1 MEKKEHLIEITYNES
16 GNSEVITLKTDDL
29 AWSMNQYQRNRLP
42 LTWELLDIKEPDIVL
57 PMEEDDCCGDGCC
70 DDSIDDREWVMEE
83 TEHGNRYTLKDVE
96 MIQQGIKNHE
106 SDNS

>member
-1 MEKKEHLIEITYNES
+1 MEKKEYLLEITYNES
-16 GNSEVITLKTDDL
+16 GDTEVITLKTDDL

-42 LTWELLDIKEPDIVL
+42 LSWELLDVKEPDVEL
-57 PMEEDDCCGDGCC
+57 PYDDD
-70 DDSIDDREWVMEE
+70 
-83 TEHGNRYTLKDVE
+83 YTLEDVN